1 MCFSAKHYQEEGG
14 DSMKF
19 LRQGEVLDR
28 TGLGRTT
35 VWRKEREGTFPK
47 RRRITG
53 STIGWL
59 ESEIDEW
66 IEARPTVDVGPDEPD
81 PEGS

>member
-1 MCFSAKHYQEEGG
+1 MK
-14 DSMKF
+14 KF

-53 STIGWL
+53 TTIGWL

-66 IEARPTVDVGPDEPD
+66 IEARPVVDAEPSVPASEGP
-81 PEGS
+81 